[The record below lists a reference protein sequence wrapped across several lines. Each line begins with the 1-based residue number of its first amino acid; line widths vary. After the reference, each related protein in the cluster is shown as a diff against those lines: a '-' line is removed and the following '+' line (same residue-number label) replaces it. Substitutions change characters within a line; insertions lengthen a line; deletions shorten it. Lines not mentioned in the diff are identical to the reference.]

1 MVNGYYLARKNYF
14 LGKWLKKG
22 GQYPDC
28 VIRLVRNGKAYFP
41 CKTVHEQIKVKGKIA
56 YLKNPLIHLA
66 YPDLK
71 SYFRK
76 ADIYTSETALRL
88 KRQKLKK
95 NVWTGIKFL
104 ILKPTGVFF
113 NLFIRHK
120 GFADGLHGFLFALFS
135 AMHHPIAFIKY
146 LRDGI

>member
-1 MVNGYYLARKNYF
+1 MP
-14 LGKWLKKG
+14 KG

-28 VIRLVRNGKAYFP
+28 VIRLVKNGKAYFP
-41 CKTVHEQIKVKGKIA
+41 CKTVHEQIKVKGKTA

-88 KRQKLKK
+88 KKEKVKK
-95 NVWTGIKFL
+95 SFWSFFQFL
-104 ILKPTGVFF
+104 FLKPIGTFL

-120 GFADGLHGFLFALFS
+120 GFADGLHGFLFSFLS
-135 AMHHPIAFIKY
+135 ACHHSIAFCKY
-146 LRDGI
+146 LKSKIKK